1 VSESRLS
8 RRQVLAAAAAGS
20 LAASSSA
27 GAAPDLRSWAGVRS
41 LFPLQKGVH
50 HLAAFVFASHPAPVA
65 AAIERHRRG
74 LDRDAHAYL
83 DAHQGDLEQAVAN
96 AANAYLG
103 AAPESIAYTD
113 STTMGLGLLYGGLG
127 LDPGDE
133 VVTTEHDFYATHESW
148 RLRSVRD
155 HVTVRRVR
163 LYRDAARASVDEI
176 VSNAVAGIT
185 PKTRVLA
192 ITWVHSVSGVKL
204 PVRQISDAV
213 HRKNARTLVCVDGVH
228 GFGVEDVTVDDLGCD
243 ALATGTHKWLFGPR
257 GTGIV
262 WARPAVWDIARP
274 TIPSFDGRA
283 YGGWITGRGP
293 VGVPGAVLG
302 TPGGFHS
309 FEHRWALAE
318 AFALHRRIG
327 KRRVQERTHALATRL
342 KDGLAS
348 IRTVRLITPRD
359 PRLSA
364 GIVCFDVGSQEP
376 QRVVDELFRRR
387 IVASVTPYAEQHVR
401 LGAGICNGP
410 DDVDAALRAIRS
422 FV

>member
-1 VSESRLS
+1 
-8 RRQVLAAAAAGS
+8 
-20 LAASSSA
+20 
-27 GAAPDLRSWAGVRS
+27 
-41 LFPLQKGVH
+41 
-50 HLAAFVFASHPAPVA
+50 
-65 AAIERHRRG
+65 
-74 LDRDAHAYL
+74 
-83 DAHQGDLEQAVAN
+83 
-96 AANAYLG
+96 
-103 AAPESIAYTD
+103 
-113 STTMGLGLLYGGLG
+113 MGLGLLYGGLR
-127 LDPGDE
+127 LEAGDE
-133 VVTTEHDFYATHESW
+133 VVMTEHDFYATHEAW
-148 RLRSVRD
+148 RLRNVRD
-155 HVTVRRVR
+155 RIPVRRIR
-163 LYRDAARASVDEI
+163 LYRDAAHASIDEL
-176 VSNAVAGIT
+176 VSNAVAGIG

-204 PVRQISDAV
+204 PVRQIADAV

-228 GFGVEDVTVDDLGCD
+228 GFGAESQTVASLGCD
-243 ALATGTHKWLFGPR
+243 LLVSGTHKWLFGPR

-262 WARPAVWDIARP
+262 WARPEVWELARP

-283 YGGWITGRGP
+283 YGAWINQRAP
-293 VGVPGAVLG
+293 SDVPGSVLG

-327 KRRVQERTHALATRL
+327 KRRVQQRTHDLASRL

-348 IRTVRLITPRD
+348 IRTVRLVTPRD

-364 GIVCFDVGSQEP
+364 GIVVFDVGTQEP

-401 LGAGICNGP
+401 LGAGIPNGP
-410 DDVDAALRAIRS
+410 EDVDAALRAIRS